1 MPLAKGNEITDS
13 SGQQVRLSRAQD
25 FLAVTDHPGN
35 VVFSRNCS
43 RTRHR
48 CLPILEQSAEALI
61 KSLPAVNVI
70 EPEVLSETTLP
81 ERRGHPT
88 TANAI
93 QPITENVNRRPP
105 AARES
110 LAHLVALLCGSL
122 SVIQTARF
130 EALSFNRP
138 SLS

>member
-43 RTRHR
+43 RTSHR
-48 CLPILEQSAEALI
+48 YLPILEQSAEASI
-61 KSLPAVNVI
+61 KGLPAVNVI
-70 EPEVLSETTLP
+70 EPEVLSEVTLP
-81 ERRGHPT
+81 QRRGRPT
-88 TANAI
+88 KANAI

-105 AARES
+105 EARES
-110 LAHLVALLCGSL
+110 LAHLVALFMRRAVCDPNGAFRG
-122 SVIQTARF
+122 ARV
-130 EALSFNRP
+130 
-138 SLS
+138 